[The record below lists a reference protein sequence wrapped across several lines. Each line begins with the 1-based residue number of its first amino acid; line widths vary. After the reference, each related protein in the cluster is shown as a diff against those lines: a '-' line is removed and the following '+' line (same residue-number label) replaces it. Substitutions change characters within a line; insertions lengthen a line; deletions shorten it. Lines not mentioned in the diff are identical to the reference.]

1 MRLACLLS
9 TVLLL
14 TCCTAS
20 GPAAID
26 VPRFRTVSAEA
37 GRDYSEVLL
46 SASLNTTKGIK
57 ECGFF
62 FGSEESGKA
71 GAIEMIPADSTDGN
85 SFFAKAGGLQYSSS
99 YRYSAYADGGKDKIF
114 SDWKIWTTANET
126 PPAPEIVSIT
136 PGLGSNAGNL
146 SIKCLLKDIASVAGK
161 DALSCGI
168 CYSASNN
175 EPGEADAMVTAEKIG
190 AAGEYTIEIQA
201 LTPKTTY
208 HFRAFA
214 KIGQE
219 ISYSASSSVLIPSGA
234 DVVITGNCDSVGVNS
249 AKLHGKLNLD
259 GGQWTSVVCGFEL
272 NGTAFTASLSDD
284 GNISKSFKD
293 LIAQTEYSY
302 RAFARIDG
310 SVYYGAV
317 KSFRTKDI
325 PGQDVGY
332 VDLGL
337 SVLWATCNLGAD
349 SPEKWGDKYAWG
361 ETSVKDSYSWSN
373 YSHCLGSE
381 ESIFKYT
388 QSDYSDAPDGKTVL
402 EPEDDAATVK
412 LGSKWHTPTAE
423 EFNEL
428 IENCKYI
435 RTYIELEIGRCS
447 GTMMYS
453 KKAGYTDNC
462 IFLPGCAYWTATLH
476 EGHSKCAYQFYYS
489 SWAPN
494 LAVHNID
501 DPFPEEWFYRCD
513 GNFIRPVRQR

>member
-1 MRLACLLS
+1 M
-9 TVLLL
+9 
-14 TCCTAS
+14 
-20 GPAAID
+20 
-26 VPRFRTVSAEA
+26 PRFRTVSAEA

-46 SASLNTTKGIK
+46 TASLNTTKGIK

-62 FGSEESGKA
+62 FGKEENGKA

-85 SFFAKAGGLQYSSS
+85 SFFAKASGLQYSSS

-114 SDWKIWTTANET
+114 SDWKIWTTANEI

-136 PGLGSNAGNL
+136 PGLGSKAGNL

-234 DVVITGNCDSVGVNS
+234 DVVITLDCDNLGVNS
-249 AKLHGKLNLD
+249 AKLFGKLNLE

-272 NGTAFTASLSDD
+272 NGKAFNATLSEN
-284 GNISKSFKD
+284 GIFSKSFKD
-293 LIAQTEYSY
+293 LMAQTDYTY
-302 RAFARIDG
+302 RAYARIDG
-310 SVYYGAV
+310 SVYYGEV
-317 KSFRTKDI
+317 KSFRTKDL

-349 SPEKWGDKYAWG
+349 SPADPGGAYAWG
-361 ETSVKDSYSWSN
+361 ETSVKDSYSWIN
-373 YSHCLGSE
+373 YSLCLGSE

-388 QSDYSDAPDGKTVL
+388 QSDYSDSPDNKTIL

-428 IENCKYI
+428 IENCDYVSTFLK
-435 RTYIELEIGRCS
+435 LENGQQW
-447 GTMMYS
+447 GTMIYS
-453 KKAGYTDNC
+453 KKEGYTDNC
-462 IFLPGCAYWTATLH
+462 IFLPGDMYWTATLH
-476 EGHSKCAYQFYYS
+476 KGHSKCAYHFYYS
-489 SWAPN
+489 DWTRSWIVDEIGH
-494 LAVHNID
+494 LFLD
-501 DPFPEEWFYRCD
+501 ESRFYRSN
-513 GNFIRPVRQR
+513 GLRIRPVRQR